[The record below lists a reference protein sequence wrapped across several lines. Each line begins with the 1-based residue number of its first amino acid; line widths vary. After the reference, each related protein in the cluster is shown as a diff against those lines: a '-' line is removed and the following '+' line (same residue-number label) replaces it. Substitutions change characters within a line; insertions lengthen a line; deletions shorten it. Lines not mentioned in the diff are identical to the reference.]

1 MLTASEYLVTLIDK
15 VTALELENA
24 VLTKQNENL
33 TSALNSAWSLAR
45 RCTGQMHRSAALTT
59 DWVQQRDLRYVA
71 NDCDS
76 KLEVLF
82 MTTSARRV

>member
-33 TSALNSAWSLAR
+33 TSALNSAWSVAR

-59 DWVQQRDLRYVA
+59 DLVQQRDLRYVA
-71 NDCDS
+71 NECDR